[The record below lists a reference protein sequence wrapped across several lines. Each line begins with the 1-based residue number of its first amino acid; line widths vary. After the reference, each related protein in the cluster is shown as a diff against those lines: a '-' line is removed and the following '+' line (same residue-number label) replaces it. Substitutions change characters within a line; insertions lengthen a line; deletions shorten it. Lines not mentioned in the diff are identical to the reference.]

1 MFADVPEISKNLHS
15 RRRQWSMGK
24 ILVTGATGFI
34 GRVVVEKLLVRGE
47 SVIGFSRSPGQNIL
61 NGRQIHDA
69 LQFCDRIIH
78 LAARVDFSL
87 KTRDK
92 TECLLMNATQF
103 PLKKIVFV
111 SSAITMGTQKDPGIV
126 MDESFFAVESINNPY
141 LHSKLIGELT
151 CIRSGLPVVIVNPS
165 TAGPISSMAAPPG
178 GTNIVDVRDVAD
190 GIIAALDHG
199 RPRERYL
206 LTDRNITFRELYP
219 YALPLPRWSKN
230 LCKRLCWDQAF
241 LIENAFNYK
250 YYDNSKARRELG
262 WKPKQ
267 SWEKPTGNFMTLWHG
282 ITRRQTA
289 GEKTPLG

>member
-1 MFADVPEISKNLHS
+1 
-15 RRRQWSMGK
+15 MGK
-24 ILVTGATGFI
+24 ILITGATGFI

-47 SVIGFSRSPGQNIL
+47 SVIGFSRSTGQNIL
-61 NGRQIHDA
+61 NGKQIYDA
-69 LQFCDRIIH
+69 LQFCDRAIH

-87 KTRDK
+87 RTRAK
-92 TECLLMNATQF
+92 PFATNINGTTCFLMTAAQF
-103 PLKKIVFV
+103 MLKKIVFV
-111 SSAITMGTQKDPGIV
+111 SSAITMGTQIDPRIV
-126 MDESFFAVESINNPY
+126 MDESFFAVESMNNPY

-165 TAGPISSMAAPPG
+165 TARPIPSMVAPPG
-178 GTNIVDVRDVAD
+178 GTNIIDVRDVAD

-230 LCKRLCWDQAF
+230 LCKRLCWNQAF

-267 SWEKPTGNFMTLWHG
+267 SWEKPTRNFMTLWHG